1 MLLEQIEIMQRLV
14 PDPSI
19 GVSDLMA
26 PLEAWFTKAKTRNI
40 AQLVGRPAGL
50 TWKTAPNPVW
60 LAKLQPFMMDLVK
73 ISAHLVFAS
82 RKLKGA
88 LVKLNIKE
96 KINYSKK
103 DDDDFCDLMD
113 DSIRLACKQ
122 LRDLKTDTLQKARAV
137 SKCSQE
143 EVAALEEILEAM
155 AGKAESVVVPKIPTS
170 WTAISDTSADPATSS
185 TQILPEPIPLA
196 DIAPKCATDIFK
208 RVLDRKVSE
217 ASSHPSPVRQ
227 GSETF
232 KAFDSFA
239 ATGFFNPDEMA
250 MLNQTMTQNKEEA
263 SKPPLK
269 AMKKKNQKPA
279 KAPASFQEK
288 TIAKKKSNKKSSN
301 SKLSKVSKKTA
312 KAVDA
317 PVKRKV
323 AEPVKR
329 KVSSKSCPDALFG
342 IAKGEV
348 SPTIE
353 AADAAAAVAPKLE
366 VDVKTMRKRSTSK
379 AYHIAHKQALSEG
392 KSQEEAKAAAQAAYK
407 VEAKKWDE
415 GEDIE

>member
-1 MLLEQIEIMQRLV
+1 MV
-14 PDPSI
+14 PDPSV

-170 WTAISDTSADPATSS
+170 WTAISDPSADAATSS
-185 TQILPEPIPLA
+185 TQILPDPIPLA
-196 DIAPKCATDIFK
+196 DISPKCATDIFK

-269 AMKKKNQKPA
+269 AMKRRIRSLPKHQQVFKRRPLQRRSRTRNLQIR
-279 KAPASFQEK
+279 SFQK
-288 TIAKKKSNKKSSN
+288 CRKKQ
-301 SKLSKVSKKTA
+301 
-312 KAVDA
+312 
-317 PVKRKV
+317 
-323 AEPVKR
+323 
-329 KVSSKSCPDALFG
+329 
-342 IAKGEV
+342 
-348 SPTIE
+348 
-353 AADAAAAVAPKLE
+353 PKQL
-366 VDVKTMRKRSTSK
+366 MR
-379 AYHIAHKQALSEG
+379 L
-392 KSQEEAKAAAQAAYK
+392 
-407 VEAKKWDE
+407 
-415 GEDIE
+415 

>member
-1 MLLEQIEIMQRLV
+1 
-14 PDPSI
+14 
-19 GVSDLMA
+19 
-26 PLEAWFTKAKTRNI
+26 
-40 AQLVGRPAGL
+40 
-50 TWKTAPNPVW
+50 
-60 LAKLQPFMMDLVK
+60 
-73 ISAHLVFAS
+73 
-82 RKLKGA
+82 
-88 LVKLNIKE
+88 
-96 KINYSKK
+96 
-103 DDDDFCDLMD
+103 
-113 DSIRLACKQ
+113 
-122 LRDLKTDTLQKARAV
+122 
-137 SKCSQE
+137 
-143 EVAALEEILEAM
+143 
-155 AGKAESVVVPKIPTS
+155 
-170 WTAISDTSADPATSS
+170 
-185 TQILPEPIPLA
+185 
-196 DIAPKCATDIFK
+196 
-208 RVLDRKVSE
+208 
-217 ASSHPSPVRQ
+217 
-227 GSETF
+227 
-232 KAFDSFA
+232 
-239 ATGFFNPDEMA
+239 MA

-379 AYHIAHKQALSEG
+379 AYHTAYKQSLGEG
-392 KSQEEAKAAAQAAYK
+392 KSKEEAKAAAQAAYK
-407 VEAKKWDE
+407 VEAKKWDD